1 MSGDSDARLR
11 AALRKLLRA
20 RHARFLD
27 EFSHAVRGAAIERV
41 HQSRVVARGLRSII
55 GTLDEAVE
63 PRLAASILRD
73 LRATGLELGSM
84 READVRRRWLT
95 TLAAE
100 TGLDPALAKNL
111 KHSLDRDCLSARRAF
126 REYAHSSACRERAD
140 RLASAFADRRLVAS
154 RSDLEDLLVRR
165 LRRRWRRLLD
175 ALDIDGSDALAMH
188 EVRLRAKHARYATEA
203 LLPLLGADPASAVK
217 PLRRLQSCLG
227 DHHDAFDA
235 LTWLGMR
242 ARSPGPDLLARLR
255 GPIRRRMRERLE
267 DFRAARRQLAVPK
280 VLRPAR

>member
-1 MSGDSDARLR
+1 MSRGADARLR
-11 AALRKLLRA
+11 AALRRLLRA

-27 EFSHAVRGAAIERV
+27 EFSHAVRGGAVERV

-55 GTLDEAVE
+55 GTLGEAVE

-84 READVRRRWLT
+84 READVRRRWLMK
-95 TLAAE
+95 LAGE
-100 TGLDPALAKNL
+100 VGLDPALAKSL
-111 KHSLDRDCLSARRAF
+111 QRALDRDCLAARRAF
-126 REYAHSSACRERAD
+126 REYAHSAACRERAD
-140 RLASAFADRRLVAS
+140 RVASAFADRRLVAP
-154 RSDLEDLLVRR
+154 RSDLEDFVARR
-165 LRRRWRRLLD
+165 LRRRWRRLLE

-203 LLPLLGADPASAVK
+203 LLPLLGADPGPAVK
-217 PLRRLQSCLG
+217 PLRRLQACLG

-242 ARSPGPDLLARLR
+242 ARSPGPVLLARLR
-255 GPIRRRMRERLE
+255 GPIRRRMRERIDE
-267 DFRAARRQLAVPK
+267 FRAARRQLAVPK
-280 VLRPAR
+280 ALRPAR